1 MPCWLRAFGRVFM
14 NAFVLLLFGC
24 GLAFSLWRFSASSLR
39 DAQDT
44 LYMYLR
50 QAAEQCATS
59 FLSQL
64 EEKFTTLEILA
75 DAVAVQPDILSP
87 SALELARIAALQ
99 QSILRINIV
108 TPTGAVHGSDGS
120 RISIADRPHFI
131 QALRV
136 GRAVSNL
143 LTLRAGG
150 MQGFAMAVPIRRGG
164 KTLGVLTGTYSVDAF
179 NRAVTINAFGG
190 KGYIYVIERD
200 GGVVL
205 NPLRPPLGVRDDFFE
220 LSAGKDG
227 QELGPLRKG
236 MEMGETGALHIPGA
250 DGGLYLSYVPVG
262 LNGWYVLA
270 IIPEDEL
277 DRQFATTRERAFSL
291 SGELALLL
299 IGLFAYIYRI
309 RRRDARH
316 LASKHRELRALTDNV
331 IGGVLKSDTD
341 VDFTLD
347 YMSSG
352 YLDLMGYTRE
362 AFAER
367 FQDKLLNTILEED
380 RDKVRDGIRTQILR
394 GDTIELEFRS
404 LAREGRTV
412 WFYYKGRLVRDGDR
426 LWCYAIAF
434 DATAQHA
441 LMEREKLA
449 NERYRFIMDQ
459 HAIIIFEW
467 NIREDRL
474 SASARWLELLGK
486 EGRLFR
492 GDAALITHVHPDDRA
507 EVEALFRRLADGQ
520 GKGVCEARIT
530 SPEVRRAV
538 WYRIEAST
546 LFGRSGEPVRV
557 MGLLIDIDMQK
568 TLELSLRDRAERDS
582 ATGLYN
588 KATARRL
595 VERLIAGENGKPGA
609 CALLLLDLDDFKA
622 VNDTLGHGAGDTV
635 IVRIASVLQRHFR
648 HSDIVGRI
656 GGDEFAVCVPGL
668 SNRHEIAGK
677 AAGLLRE
684 IERSFDDFDMDIS
697 ASIGIALA
705 PGDDGTFTGL
715 YRKADEALY
724 LSKHKGKNC
733 FSFYDEL
740 RFSRFDNHS

>member
-1 MPCWLRAFGRVFM
+1 MPRWLRAVGRVFM
-14 NAFVLLLFGC
+14 NVFVLLLFGC
-24 GLAFSLWRFSASSLR
+24 GLALSLWDFSVSSR
-39 DAQDT
+39 HDARDT

-87 SALELARIAALQ
+87 QSLELARIAARQ

-108 TPTGAVHGSDGS
+108 TATGDVYGSDGS
-120 RISIADRPHFI
+120 RISIAERPHFI

-136 GRAVSNL
+136 GRSVSNL

-150 MQGFAMAVPIRRGG
+150 VPGFAMAVPIRLDG
-164 KTLGVLTGTYSVDAF
+164 KTRGVLTGTYSVDAF

-205 NPLRPPLGVRDDFFE
+205 NPLRPPLGVRGNFFE
-220 LSAGKDG
+220 LSTGEDG
-227 QELGPLRKG
+227 RGLEPLRKG
-236 MEMGETGALHIPGA
+236 MAVGETGALHIPGA

-262 LNGWYVLA
+262 INGWYVLA
-270 IIPEDEL
+270 IIPENEL
-277 DRQFATTRERAFSL
+277 DRQFATTKERAFIL
-291 SGELALLL
+291 SGKLALLL

-380 RDKVRDGIRTQILR
+380 RDKVREGIRTQILY
-394 GDTIELEFRS
+394 GDTIELEYRS
-404 LAREGRTV
+404 LTREGRLV

-434 DATAQHA
+434 DATGQHA

-467 NIREDRL
+467 DIREDRL

-486 EGRLFR
+486 EGCLFR
-492 GDAALITHVHPDDRA
+492 GDAALITHVHPDDRPG
-507 EVEALFRRLADGQ
+507 VEDLFHRLAGGQ
-520 GKGVCEARIT
+520 DKGVSEARIT
-530 SPEVRRAV
+530 SPDAHRAV

-546 LFGRSGEPVRV
+546 LFGQSGEPVRV

-595 VERLIAGENGKPGA
+595 AERLIAGKDGEPHA
-609 CALLLLDLDDFKA
+609 CALLLLDLDDFKS
-622 VNDTLGHGAGDTV
+622 VNDTLGHAAGDTV
-635 IVRIASVLQRHFR
+635 IVRIAAVLQRNFR

-656 GGDEFAVCVPGL
+656 GGDEFMVCVPDL
-668 SNRHEIAGK
+668 SSRREIAGK
-677 AAGLLRE
+677 AAALLRE
-684 IERSFDDFDMDIS
+684 IEHAFVDFEMDVS
-697 ASIGIALA
+697 ASIGIALV
-705 PGDDGTFTGL
+705 PGDDAAFAGL

-724 LSKHKGKNC
+724 HSKHRGKNR
-733 FSFYDEL
+733 FSFYDEI